1 MHIFAKIDKM
11 SQSVLIEQC
20 KERVGA
26 KRLATELSELLG
38 VNTDAAYRRM
48 RGDTALTFDE
58 IQRICL
64 RFNISFDSV
73 INYQGRLVPFQFNG
87 MFQDTFSILSYL
99 TGIEQE
105 IAMLSKVGTDDAS
118 MVMTAMDLPYF
129 RQFGFKSLSRFKLFF
144 WQRSVLNLPDF
155 ATRKYDANEN
165 LGEYEE
171 ITDRIYQ
178 NYHGVAST
186 EIWAPE
192 TLDSTIKQVQY
203 YLESGLFVD
212 KNSAVQI
219 CDDIEALLAKLEG
232 EAQLGRKLI
241 QTANGTI
248 SSPFEMYQSDIFL
261 SNNCIQAVKD
271 GRTYTYVSFNS
282 FNSLMSFSPHFSEEC
297 NRWIE
302 QIRLKSILL
311 SEVSE
316 KLRYQF
322 FKSLRGK
329 LEGLRKMI

>member
-1 MHIFAKIDKM
+1 M
-11 SQSVLIEQC
+11 SKSRLIAQC
-20 KERVGA
+20 KERLGN
-26 KRLATELSELLG
+26 KNLAVELSELLG
-38 VNTDAAYRRM
+38 VNVDAAYRRM
-48 RGDTALTFDE
+48 RGDTALTYDE
-58 IQRICL
+58 IQKICL
-64 RFNISFDSV
+64 KFNISFDSV
-73 INYQGRLVPFQFNG
+73 INYEGRLVPFQFNG
-87 MFQDTFSILSYL
+87 MFKDKFSIINYLS
-99 TGIEQE
+99 GIEQE
-105 IAMLSKVGTDDAS
+105 MGMLSKVGAGETRI
-118 MVMTAMDLPYF
+118 VMTAMDLPYF

-155 ATRKYDANEN
+155 ATKKYDANES
-165 LGEYEE
+165 LGEYED
-171 ITDRIYQ
+171 ITDRIYK

-212 KNSAVQI
+212 KKSALQI
-219 CDDIEALLAKLEG
+219 CDDIEALLNKLEQ
-232 EAQLGRKLI
+232 EAQLARKLI
-241 QTANGTI
+241 QTKEGTI

-261 SNNCIQAVKD
+261 SNNCIQAFKD
-271 GRTYTYVSFNS
+271 GKTYTYVSFNS
-282 FNSLMSFSPHFSEEC
+282 FNSLMSFSPHFSDEC

-322 FKSLRGK
+322 FKILREK
-329 LEGLRKMI
+329 VSELREQI

>member
-1 MHIFAKIDKM
+1 M
-11 SQSVLIEQC
+11 SQSRLIAQC
-20 KERVGA
+20 KERLGN
-26 KRLATELSELLG
+26 KNLAVELSELLG
-38 VNTDAAYRRM
+38 VNVDAAYRRM
-48 RGDTALTFDE
+48 RGDTALTYDE
-58 IQRICL
+58 IQKICL
-64 RFNISFDSV
+64 KFNISFDSV
-73 INYQGRLVPFQFNG
+73 INYEGRLVPFQFNG
-87 MFQDTFSILSYL
+87 MFKDKFSIINYLS
-99 TGIEQE
+99 GIEQE
-105 IAMLSKVGTDDAS
+105 MGMLSKVGVGEARI
-118 MVMTAMDLPYF
+118 VMTAMDLPYF

-155 ATRKYDANEN
+155 ATKKYDANES
-165 LGEYEE
+165 LGEYED
-171 ITDRIYQ
+171 ITDRIYK

-212 KNSAVQI
+212 KKSALQI
-219 CDDIEALLAKLEG
+219 CDDIEALLNKLEQ
-232 EAQLGRKLI
+232 EAQLARKLI
-241 QTANGTI
+241 QTKEGTI

-261 SNNCIQAVKD
+261 SNNCIQAFKD
-271 GRTYTYVSFNS
+271 GKTYTYVSFNS
-282 FNSLMSFSPHFSEEC
+282 FNSLMSFSPHFSDEC

-322 FKSLRGK
+322 FKILREK
-329 LEGLRKMI
+329 VSELREQI

>member
-1 MHIFAKIDKM
+1 M
-11 SQSVLIEQC
+11 SQTILINQC
-20 KERVGA
+20 KERIGA
-26 KRLATELSELLG
+26 KNLAAVLSELLG
-38 VNTDAAYRRM
+38 VNADAAYRRM

-58 IQRICL
+58 IQKICL

-87 MFQDTFSILSYL
+87 MFKDKFSIINYLS
-99 TGIEQE
+99 GIEQE
-105 IAMLSKVGTDDAS
+105 LKMLSKMGTNDAKI
-118 MVMTAMDLPYF
+118 VMTAMDLPYF

-144 WQRSVLNLPDF
+144 WQRSVLNLPEF
-155 ATRKYDANEN
+155 ATRKYDANES
-165 LGEYEE
+165 LGEYED
-171 ITDRIYQ
+171 ITDRIYH
-178 NYHGVAST
+178 NYHGVPST

-192 TLDSTIKQVQY
+192 TLDSTIKQLQY
-203 YLESGLFVD
+203 YLESGLFI
-212 KNSAVQI
+212 NRESALQI
-219 CDDIEALLAKLEG
+219 CDDIDALLSKLEG

-241 QTANGTI
+241 QTSKGTI
-248 SSPFEMYQSDIFL
+248 SSAFEMYQSDIFL
-261 SNNCIQAVKD
+261 SNNCIQAFKD
-271 GRTYTYVSFNS
+271 GKTYTYVSFNS

-322 FKSLRGK
+322 FKSLREK
-329 LEGLRKMI
+329 LEGLREII

>member
-1 MHIFAKIDKM
+1 M
-11 SQSVLIEQC
+11 SQSRLIAQC
-20 KERVGA
+20 KERLGN
-26 KRLATELSELLG
+26 KNLAVELSELLG
-38 VNTDAAYRRM
+38 VNVDAAYRRM
-48 RGDTALTFDE
+48 RGDTALTYDE
-58 IQRICL
+58 IQKICL
-64 RFNISFDSV
+64 KFNISFDSV
-73 INYQGRLVPFQFNG
+73 INYEGRLVPFQFNG
-87 MFQDTFSILSYL
+87 MFKDKFSIINYLS
-99 TGIEQE
+99 GIEQE
-105 IAMLSKVGTDDAS
+105 MGMLSKVGAGEARI
-118 MVMTAMDLPYF
+118 VMTAMDLPYF

-155 ATRKYDANEN
+155 ATKKYDANES
-165 LGEYEE
+165 LGEYED
-171 ITDRIYQ
+171 ITDRIYK

-212 KNSAVQI
+212 KKSALQI
-219 CDDIEALLAKLEG
+219 CDDIEALLNKLEQ
-232 EAQLGRKLI
+232 EAQLARKLI
-241 QTANGTI
+241 QTKEGTI

-261 SNNCIQAVKD
+261 SNNCIQAFKD
-271 GRTYTYVSFNS
+271 GKTYTYVSFNS
-282 FNSLMSFSPHFSEEC
+282 FNSLMSFSPHFSDEC

-322 FKSLRGK
+322 FKSLREK
-329 LEGLRKMI
+329 VSELREQI